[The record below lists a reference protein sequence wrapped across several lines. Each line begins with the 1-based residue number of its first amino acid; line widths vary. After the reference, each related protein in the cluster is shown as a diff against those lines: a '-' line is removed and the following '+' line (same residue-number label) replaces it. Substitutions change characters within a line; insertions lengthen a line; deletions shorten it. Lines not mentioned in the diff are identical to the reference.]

1 MSLSKHNIIT
11 PIADSEDF
19 FIVNPLSKSA
29 DIISANEVKM
39 LKHQL
44 DPSGDFTQ
52 RGYLVDEAKEKRAF
66 KLAYLDFT
74 EKREAD
80 ETQLFFVPN
89 YSCNFACSYCYQ
101 EGYNPVQQVL
111 NTDIIDAF
119 FEYVRVEF
127 AGKPKYVTVFGGE
140 PLLPGDNQRKMITYF
155 LNKSNEAKLD
165 VAFVTNGYT

>member
-39 LKHQL
+39 LKNKL
-44 DPSGDFTQ
+44 DPQGEFTQ
-52 RGYLVDEAKEKRAF
+52 RGYLVDEEKEKKAF

-101 EGYNPVQQVL
+101 EGYNPVQKVV
-111 NTDIIDAF
+111 TTEVVDAF
-119 FEYVRVEF
+119 FNYINTCNIQVRIMSNSSFSTFTFNFSTEF
-127 AGKPKYVTVFGGE
+127 IISK
-140 PLLPGDNQRKMITYF
+140 
-155 LNKSNEAKLD
+155 
-165 VAFVTNGYT
+165 